1 MKFSVSITSND
12 NTVRLALETADTSF
26 LGETISKELERRGI
40 EIVEV
45 VLDREVGTGMV
56 GMTLLNKISSVV
68 ANMFMENKNAILFFY
83 CDDLNEIPRCRTRN
97 ISPQEYRSNLFSL
110 MFERYVTKHGI
121 QSVHDVTIRINAIDH
136 CLFFHFISR
145 DEHMDLI
152 DEIKEDFAATYSK

>member
-1 MKFSVSITSND
+1 MKFSISITSND
-12 NTVRLALETADTSF
+12 NTVRLGLETADTSF
-26 LGETISKELERRGI
+26 LGESISKEIESRGV

-45 VLDREVGTGMV
+45 ILDRELGKGLAGMA
-56 GMTLLNKISSVV
+56 LLDNISSVI
-68 ANMFMENKNAILFFY
+68 ANLFIENKNAILFFY

>member
-1 MKFSVSITSND
+1 MKFSISITSND
-12 NTVRLALETADTSF
+12 NTVRLGLETADTSF
-26 LGETISKELERRGI
+26 LGESISKEIESRGI

-45 VLDREVGTGMV
+45 ILDRELGKGLAGMA
-56 GMTLLNKISSVV
+56 LLDNTSSVI
-68 ANMFMENKNAILFFY
+68 ANLFIENKNAILFFY

-97 ISPQEYRSNLFSL
+97 ISPQEYRSDLFSL

>member
-1 MKFSVSITSND
+1 MKFSISITSND
-12 NTVRLALETADTSF
+12 NTVRLGLETADTSF
-26 LGETISKELERRGI
+26 LGESISKEIESRGV

-45 VLDREVGTGMV
+45 ILDRELGKGLAGMA
-56 GMTLLNKISSVV
+56 LLDNISSVI
-68 ANMFMENKNAILFFY
+68 ANLFIENKNAILFFY
-83 CDDLNEIPRCRTRN
+83 CDDLNEIPRCRIRN

>member
-1 MKFSVSITSND
+1 MKFSISITSND
-12 NTVRLALETADTSF
+12 NTVRLGLETADTSF
-26 LGETISKELERRGI
+26 LGESISKEIESRGV

-45 VLDREVGTGMV
+45 ILDRELGKGLAGMA
-56 GMTLLNKISSVV
+56 LLDNISSVI
-68 ANMFMENKNAILFFY
+68 ANLFIENKNAILFFY

-97 ISPQEYRSNLFSL
+97 ISPQEYRSDLFSL

>member
-1 MKFSVSITSND
+1 MKFSISITSND
-12 NTVRLALETADTSF
+12 NTVRLGLETADTSF
-26 LGETISKELERRGI
+26 LGESISKEIESRGV

-45 VLDREVGTGMV
+45 ILDRELGKGLAGMA
-56 GMTLLNKISSVV
+56 LLDNISSVI
-68 ANMFMENKNAILFFY
+68 ANLFIENKNAILFFY

-97 ISPQEYRSNLFSL
+97 ISPQEYRSDLFSL

-145 DEHMDLI
+145 AEHMDLI